1 MAGKSGYA
9 SEVKDLAEFKKHHP
23 ETGIFFRDLREYP
36 VHSRELRGNRG
47 AYFQL
52 GDNRVLDAHI
62 SEIPPGG
69 HSKTHRHT
77 HEAVIYIISGRGYS
91 IIETEGEPSQRFE
104 WKEGDLL
111 SPPLFAWHTH
121 ANADPEKPARY
132 LAITDTPFVD
142 SININIIENAEA
154 KE

>member
-1 MAGKSGYA
+1 MAGEHRYA
-9 SEVKDLAEFKKHHP
+9 SEVEDLAEFKKHHP
-23 ETGIFFRDLREYP
+23 EKGIFFRDLKNYT
-36 VHSRELRGNRG
+36 VHARELRGNRG

-62 SEIPPGG
+62 TEIPPGG
-69 HSKTHRHT
+69 HSKNHRHT

-91 IIETEGEPSQRFE
+91 IIQKEGESPQRFE

-121 ANADPEKPARY
+121 VNADPEKPARY

-142 SININIIENAEA
+142 AIDINIIDNSEA
-154 KE
+154 KG